1 MKTGGAYVTNQPL
14 QRKSVFTENA
24 LIGLKTPNLDLYME
38 KVHIFERNL
47 LKEILIVI
55 FKNKMN
61 FIYLEKDIFFMR
73 PINIVNGIESILK
86 CTMSKSTNKNE
97 KAAGYQ
103 YISIK
108 LDGGDIKTDKRKHSH
123 VNII

>member
-1 MKTGGAYVTNQPL
+1 
-14 QRKSVFTENA
+14 
-24 LIGLKTPNLDLYME
+24 ME
-38 KVHIFERNL
+38 KVHIFERNI

-73 PINIVNGIESILK
+73 PINIVDNIDSIIK
-86 CTMSKSTNKNE
+86 CTMCKSTKKAE
-97 KAAGYQ
+97 KASGYQ

-108 LDGGDIKTDKRKHSH
+108 LDVGNIKKDKRKHSH
-123 VNII
+123 INIIQHQQSAGGASNF